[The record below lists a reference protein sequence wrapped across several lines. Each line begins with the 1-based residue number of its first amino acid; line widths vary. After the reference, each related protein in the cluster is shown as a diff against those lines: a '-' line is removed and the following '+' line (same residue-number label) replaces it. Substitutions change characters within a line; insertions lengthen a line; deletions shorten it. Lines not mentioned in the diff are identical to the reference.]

1 MSLVLLSVTIKNL
14 NPVYLSIDT
23 CIKRSLGTLIQSLL
37 SPEDVIKRPA
47 KLSLGSGRSGF
58 ESEFSSLLTVTSG
71 QRHGRCE
78 CLVHCSVMGVSCCPH
93 YMVRHFY

>member
-47 KLSLGSGRSGF
+47 NRPWGQTGLGLSP
-58 ESEFSSLLTVTSG
+58 SSVA
-71 QRHGRCE
+71 
-78 CLVHCSVMGVSCCPH
+78 
-93 YMVRHFY
+93 Y